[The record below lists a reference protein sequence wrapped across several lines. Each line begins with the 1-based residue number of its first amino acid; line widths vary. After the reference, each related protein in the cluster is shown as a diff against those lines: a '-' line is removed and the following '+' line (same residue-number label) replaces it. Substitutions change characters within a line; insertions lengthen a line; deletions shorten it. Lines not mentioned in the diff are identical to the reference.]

1 MKMLNQEKNEI
12 MGNNSELQMIS
23 DRLKESINVYN
34 NLVSDLKYLK
44 NKLVLN
50 PKVDLNEVTDK
61 VYGSEGLILDLLI
74 TCDYLD
80 FINTQMTETLNK
92 LGKII

>member
-23 DRLKESINVYN
+23 DRLKESINVYD